1 MAAHAVCPPEWAAR
15 LHKLYDHFPLASEDT
30 HVLCIIATVQGDAEV
45 VAECLLEP
53 RSREHPASRAPV
65 LSWSV
70 RYERLAVAWT

>member
-1 MAAHAVCPPEWAAR
+1 MVAHAVCPPEWAAR
-15 LHKLYDHFPLASEDT
+15 LHKLYDHFPLADA
-30 HVLCIIATVQGDAEV
+30 HVLWIIATVQGDTEV

-53 RSREHPASRAPV
+53 RSREHPASQAPV